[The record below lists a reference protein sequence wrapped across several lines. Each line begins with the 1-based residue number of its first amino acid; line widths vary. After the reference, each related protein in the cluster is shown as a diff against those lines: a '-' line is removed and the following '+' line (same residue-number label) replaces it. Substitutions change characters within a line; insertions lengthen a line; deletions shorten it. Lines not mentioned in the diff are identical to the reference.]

1 MEYPLVNKL
10 CPAQV
15 GSDRARWGE
24 GGGQEEVLIHGS
36 CRTLDHGFGTMAPQR
51 ENPINSS

>member
-24 GGGQEEVLIHGS
+24 GGEVK
-36 CRTLDHGFGTMAPQR
+36 RKF
-51 ENPINSS
+51 